1 MKMGT
6 LEQSY
11 PITAKKVEYQSLE
24 EAGAIDFTESEK
36 IMRITKSLQCVWKP
50 NKPFARGDYLA

>member
-1 MKMGT
+1 MGT

-24 EAGAIDFTESEK
+24 EAGAIDFTESKLEK
-36 IMRITKSLQCVWKP
+36 IMRIIKSLQCV
-50 NKPFARGDYLA
+50 